1 MQDADLD
8 SVNDGLPEALATLA
22 PEPAPEPSEAPAIET
37 ESDRPRDE
45 RGRFKTAA
53 EKAEEAAATA
63 KVADPDDDAGGRVPA
78 WRLREIREERDQIA
92 ARAEA
97 AERRALEAEQ
107 RWQAFQRQQQQYQ
120 QPQRPDLISDP
131 EAYADY
137 LESTTRGG
145 VQSVAQTVRE
155 QIINLAFDMAADQYG
170 QDVIDAAFET
180 LLKSGDQRA
189 IAEVRESV
197 NPPKVL
203 MAWHKRHRAAQE
215 VGDDLDGF
223 VKRKQ
228 EEWLKDPEVRKR
240 LLAEMNAEARGG
252 ERSSD
257 NVTSLPSLNRA
268 PGGGGRQQVGDL
280 GSSDQEMFQNLTRK
294 RR

>member
-8 SVNDGLPEALATLA
+8 SVNDGLSEALATLST
-22 PEPAPEPSEAPAIET
+22 EPAPEPGEAPAAEA
-37 ESDRPRDE
+37 EGNQPRDE

-53 EKAEEAAATA
+53 ERAEEAAATA

-107 RWQAFQRQQQQYQ
+107 RWQAFQRQQQQQYQ
-120 QPQRPDLISDP
+120 QPQRPDPIADP
-131 EAYADY
+131 DAFADYVEQTVIGGRVKSMEEQFRDWRVNMTFADVHEREGEKFEAAYAALQKAPPEDR
-137 LESTTRGG
+137 TG
-145 VQSVAQTVRE
+145 VMEA
-155 QIINLAFDMAADQYG
+155 
-170 QDVIDAAFET
+170 
-180 LLKSGDQRA
+180 
-189 IAEVRESV
+189 V
-197 NPPKVL
+197 NPGKAL
-203 MAWHKRHRAAQE
+203 MAWFGRQRLLSEA
-215 VGDDLDGF
+215 GDDFDGF
-223 VKRKQ
+223 VRRKQ

-240 LLAEMNAEARGG
+240 ILAEMNAEARGG
-252 ERSSD
+252 ERSSE

-268 PGGGGRQQVGDL
+268 PGGGGRQEPGTL
-280 GSSDQEMFQNLTRK
+280 GSSDQEMFANLTRK